1 MGAAK
6 PAPARPCATP
16 APPYPCTTTHA
27 LLRALHDH
35 EWGEPFTDSAI
46 LFEYL
51 VLHSFQIGF
60 NFPVILTYREAL
72 RELLAGFDPARIA
85 QFGEA
90 ETEAILTDPR
100 MLRSPR
106 KLAATVQNARA
117 WLRLRAEVGGEAGL
131 LKFFYAYVGGQSLD
145 NQRATLD
152 VPIATPASAA
162 LSRDLKCYGF
172 QQLGPAACYA
182 LLQTAG
188 LVNDHLLACPRHA
201 ICAALAENGG

>member
-1 MGAAK
+1 M
-6 PAPARPCATP
+6 
-16 APPYPCTTTHA
+16 
-27 LLRALHDH
+27 LLRAFHDY
-35 EWGEPFTDSAI
+35 EWGEPVTDAAI

-60 NFPVILTYREAL
+60 NFPVILKYREAM

-90 ETEAILTDPR
+90 ETAALLAHPR

-106 KLAATVQNARA
+106 KLAATVQNAQA
-117 WLRLRAEVGGEAGL
+117 WLRLREGVGSEAGL
-131 LKFFYAYVGGQSLD
+131 LRFFYAYVGSQPLD
-145 NQRATLD
+145 NQRT
-152 VPIATPASAA
+152 VPEAPVSTPASVA
-162 LSRDLKCYGF
+162 LSRDLKRQGF

-188 LVNDHLLACPRHA
+188 LVNDHLLTCPRHA
-201 ICAALAENGG
+201 ACAALAASRG